1 MTEETIKLICI
12 TCPKGC
18 TLQVD
23 RDGKTVIEVRG
34 AGCKRGPDYVKAELT
49 DPRRMVA
56 STVKVK
62 GGLHPLIP
70 VYTSAP
76 FPKPKIFDL
85 LAKLRQLEV
94 TAPVTGGQVILEN
107 ALETGINVIASRVMH
122 ASDLPANPD

>member
-1 MTEETIKLICI
+1 MTVETTKLICI

-23 RDGKTVIEVRG
+23 REGKTVIEVSG
-34 AGCKRGPDYVKAELT
+34 AGCKRGPHYVKAELT

-56 STVKVK
+56 TTVKVK

-85 LAKLRQLEV
+85 LAELRQLEV
-94 TAPVTGGQVILEN
+94 EAPVTGGQVVLEN
-107 ALETGINVIASRVMH
+107 ALGTGINVITSRGMH
-122 ASDLPANPD
+122 ASGWQVNPN

>member
-1 MTEETIKLICI
+1 MSVETTKLICI

-23 RDGKTVIEVRG
+23 RDGNTVIEVRG
-34 AGCKRGPDYVKAELT
+34 AGCKRGPDYAKAELT

-56 STVKVK
+56 STIKIK
-62 GGLHPLIP
+62 GGRHPLIP

-85 LAKLRQLEV
+85 LAALRQLEV
-94 TAPVTGGQVILEN
+94 TAPVSGGQVVLEN
-107 ALETGINVIASRVMH
+107 ALGTGINVVASRGMSAYVLEK
-122 ASDLPANPD
+122 S